1 MCLPLTF
8 EKKGELEEKRSNQK
22 HGRRK
27 SLDLSPESATA
38 ITTAHTLSQ
47 GEN

>member
-1 MCLPLTF
+1 LPLTF

-22 HGRRK
+22 HERRK
-27 SLDLSPESATA
+27 SLELSLESATA
-38 ITTAHTLSQ
+38 ITAAHTLSQ